1 MEKKLEIWK
10 GQTCFNIAVESQKP
24 DFIAHSACHNIVLQK
39 WNCNLNIPQIVSDIY
54 LSCA

>member
-39 WNCNLNIPQIVSDIY
+39 WNCNLNIPQTVSDIY